1 MAPSQLINTWVNELK
16 KYFNGDL
23 YLILHYG
30 INGPGGTSDSYQCN
44 LIKNQSQ
51 LLQFFKNLDPSKWKT
66 DTDIASANAN
76 EWSSDFEFEH
86 VILDEGHA
94 IKITSTATHKS
105 VKCLP
110 TSHFWIPELCE
121 EFNYCQQLTD
131 LSVYADVN
139 INNNMDLHI
148 LDSELFMSIC
158 HNDVIDS
165 SAAFVVLP
173 HILSKSQ
180 LHHIMGLQM
189 DLDDSCG
196 VIIIGA
202 QIPVYRTRT
211 IDCVMNNIQLAEY
224 VKLHSTLATTSLNSG
239 GSAAVNVSDDFMDM
253 DENSDSSLSDA
264 LTVDSDKKNINPDS
278 VDDQKNLDGKSSS
291 SSSHSTYLREI
302 N

>member
-1 MAPSQLINTWVNELK
+1 MAPSQLIDTWVNELK

-30 INGPGGTSDSYQCN
+30 INGSGGTSDPYQCN

-51 LLQFFKNLDPSKWKT
+51 LLQFFKNLDPSN
-66 DTDIASANAN
+66 ANAN

-105 VKCLP
+105 VKCLSI
-110 TSHFWIPELCE
+110 SHFWVVTATSMLNCASDMRGILKILWKSELCE
-121 EFNYCQQLTD
+121 EFDYCQQLTD

-158 HNDVIDS
+158 HNGAIDS

-173 HILSKSQ
+173 HILSKIQ

-196 VIIIGA
+196 MITIGA

-224 VKLHSTLATTSLNSG
+224 VKLHSTLVRNLKSGRVPASDVTTAATAEEIEGHFDMSLYYHLHQTSLCSELKQL
-239 GSAAVNVSDDFMDM
+239 F
-253 DENSDSSLSDA
+253 
-264 LTVDSDKKNINPDS
+264 
-278 VDDQKNLDGKSSS
+278 
-291 SSSHSTYLREI
+291 
-302 N
+302 